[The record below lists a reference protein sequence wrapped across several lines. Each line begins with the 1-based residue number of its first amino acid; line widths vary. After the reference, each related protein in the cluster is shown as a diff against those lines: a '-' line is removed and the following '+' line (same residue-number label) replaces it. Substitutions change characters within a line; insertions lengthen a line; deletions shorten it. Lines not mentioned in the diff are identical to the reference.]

1 MRSQDFHGKC
11 FSFFQTKISAGF
23 SLMVG
28 RLHILMRVLPVK
40 GRNMKKTLLVSH
52 YHLMMPAMSQEPL

>member
-11 FSFFQTKISAGF
+11 FSFFQTKISAGV

-40 GRNMKKTLLVSH
+40 GRNMKKTVLVS
-52 YHLMMPAMSQEPL
+52 LNDAMSQEPL